1 MGGYCRRQGSTMR
14 KLQSSQRRLVSPIY
28 LESMA
33 GPDQA
38 ARDGLMLTAAG
49 MQILRL
55 VTCVKPA

>member
-1 MGGYCRRQGSTMR
+1 MR

-38 ARDGLMLTAAG
+38 ARDELMLTAAG